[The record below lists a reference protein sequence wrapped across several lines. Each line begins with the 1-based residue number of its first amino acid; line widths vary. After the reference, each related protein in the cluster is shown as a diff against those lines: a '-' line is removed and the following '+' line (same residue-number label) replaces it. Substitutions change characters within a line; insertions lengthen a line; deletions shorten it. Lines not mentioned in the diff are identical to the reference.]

1 MKGKERYTD
10 RSTDLRNAVGKRDT
24 YTEAQIL
31 EMQGEREIHTQKHR
45 S

>member
-1 MKGKERYTD
+1 MQGKERYIH
-10 RSTDLRNAVGKRDT
+10 RSTDLRNAGGKRDT

-31 EMQGEREIHTQKHR
+31 EMQGEREIHRQKHR